1 MSSVLNVGVMRGNPV
16 GNQIRS
22 LQNQLDESFRRM
34 QLLLTALEAKN
45 PEVAQEYV
53 RLREEADKAAA
64 AVAAAAA
71 APPQPQPSGQRNQ
84 VVQQFQAS
92 QPVRGGARF

>member
-1 MSSVLNVGVMRGNPV
+1 MRGNPV

-22 LQNQLDESFRRM
+22 LQNQIDESFRRM
-34 QLLLTALEAKN
+34 QLLLTALETKN